1 MAAGTALALLA
12 ERVSVAP
19 AELQQTLM
27 NTAFKGATEAEFVAL
42 IAVANKYDLDPFV
55 REIYAFPKKGGGIV
69 PLVPI
74 DGWLK
79 IIKRHPDYAGMDVR
93 WADEMVNPGGS
104 ARQCPEWVEVTI
116 HHKSTPEHPTVHR
129 EWIDEMYRDTGPWNT
144 TTKRMLEWKGII
156 QTGRVAFGLS
166 GIFDQDEAERISDGE
181 IVNGTAVEEETGEII
196 GADEYGLMLEEM
208 KRTQISLE
216 SIAKNVAAKAGY
228 HGELADMPM
237 PVWESLMAGLSTM
250 PTKTPPTPPDNEP
263 ATAPQQAE
271 SSAEPP
277 EVVSNAAEAPGDAE
291 TAAFWPEEGAPH
303 AGAPDPEPP
312 GMDAEAFKAS
322 RGLHSA
328 DDPNR
333 PATASDKKALS
344 GALAHVPT
352 ADTKAYRKR
361 FGGRA
366 NSDLTHGEIVAFTE
380 WAVKEALTVRPG
392 TRRTGSAGATA

>member
-1 MAAGTALALLA
+1 MSAGTALALLA

-93 WADEMVNPGGS
+93 WADEMVKPGNS

-116 HHKSTPEHPTVHR
+116 HHKSTPDHPTVHR

-166 GIFDQDEAERISDGE
+166 GIFDQDEAERI
-181 IVNGTAVEEETGEII
+181 VENSVDPDTGEITSKAEPARPAL
-196 GADEYGLMLEEM
+196 GAYPEPDFTANLPAWR
-208 KRTQISLE
+208 KAIE
-216 SIAKNVAAKAGY
+216 SGR
-228 HGELADMPM
+228 
-237 PVWESLMAGLSTM
+237 
-250 PTKTPPTPPDNEP
+250 KTPDDLIAMVSTK
-263 ATAPQQAE
+263 AVL
-271 SSAEPP
+271 S
-277 EVVSNAAEAPGDAE
+277 EVQKRAIRNLQPIDAQPS
-291 TAAFWPEEGAPH
+291 TD
-303 AGAPDPEPP
+303 AGAPDQAATQTTAQA
-312 GMDAEAFKAS
+312 DAQ
-322 RGLHSA
+322 
-328 DDPNR
+328 DDDGN
-333 PATASDKKALS
+333 AQFLKDM
-344 GALAHVPT
+344 
-352 ADTKAYRKR
+352 
-361 FGGRA
+361 
-366 NSDLTHGEIVAFTE
+366 E
-380 WAVKEALTVRPG
+380 
-392 TRRTGSAGATA
+392 

>member
-1 MAAGTALALLA
+1 MSAGTALALLA

-93 WADEMVNPGGS
+93 WADEMVKPGNS

-116 HHKSTPEHPTVHR
+116 HHKSTPDHPTVHR

-166 GIFDQDEAERISDGE
+166 GIFDQDEAERIGSGE
-181 IVNGTAVEEETGEII
+181 IIDGTAVEEVTGEVI
-196 GADEYGLMLEEM
+196 GEAEYTAMLSEVA
-208 KRTQISLE
+208 RVGISL
-216 SIAKNVAAKAGY
+216 SSVAKNVAAKAGY
-228 HGELADMPM
+228 QGELPDMPLK
-237 PVWESLMAGLSTM
+237 VWESLMAGLAAM
-250 PTKTPPTPPDNEP
+250 PTKNPPTPPSNEP
-263 ATAPQQAE
+263 TTATPEAPAG
-271 SSAEPP
+271 AATP
-277 EVVSNAAEAPGDAE
+277 EVVPAAVEPPSEADP
-291 TAAFWPEEGAPH
+291 AAFWPGEGAPH
-303 AGAPDPEPP
+303 VDAPESD
-312 GMDAEAFKAS
+312 DAEVPG
-322 RGLHSA
+322 RGALFSA
-328 DDPNR
+328 DDPSR
-333 PATASDKKALS
+333 PASSTDKRLLS
-344 GALAHVPT
+344 EAIAQLPT
-352 ADTKAYRKR
+352 AWTKEYRKR
-361 FGGRA
+361 FGGRG
-366 NSDLTHGEIVAFTE
+366 NSELTHGEIAEFIE
-380 WAVKEALTVRPG
+380 AAVKK
-392 TRRTGSAGATA
+392 ATA